1 MPDISLPT
9 LRIVPHRFRRQ
20 DLCAGHVAL
29 DFVNTAAGL
38 NRDPRDWIENFPG
51 LIDWAKMAGILDP
64 ELIESSADHD
74 RADPAAGAAALDRAR
89 ALRSALYTL
98 VHHRRAALASP
109 ADAVATLQLW
119 CRRAGAALTLVPQES
134 GILRKSLSACGL
146 DAVAAAVAIEAAD
159 LLSRPLDNMLGICG
173 GHNCGWV
180 FIDTSATRRRRWCD
194 MKTCGNAAKA
204 SRHYAR
210 MRDGRAAE
218 RTALG
223 R

>member
-1 MPDISLPT
+1 MTHLHLPA
-9 LRIVPHRFRRQ
+9 LRVVPHRFRHQ

-51 LIDWAKMAGILDP
+51 LIDWAHMAGILDR
-64 ELIESSADHD
+64 ELLDGLAARGRI
-74 RADPAAGAAALDRAR
+74 DPAAGAAALQRAR

-98 VHHRRAALASP
+98 VHHRRAALAP
-109 ADAVATLQLW
+109 HVDAVATLQQW

-134 GILRKSLSACGL
+134 GILRKSLFACGL

-159 LLSRPLDNMLGICG
+159 LLSRPLDGSLGICG

-180 FIDTSATRRRRWCD
+180 FLDTSATRRRRWCD

-210 MRDGRAAE
+210 RDGRVF
-218 RTALG
+218 
-223 R
+223 